1 MPVSQHSGF
10 RERAGEEGFVQL
22 ILKVWSSN
30 PHYSGGCDYA
40 VVDSNAA
47 LLKLA
52 LRRIGVLCN
61 QKLLDSSLSETYYWD
76 SSAQYFS
83 PWINRAS
90 KYGPGLEACF
100 KLEESIDRLQID
112 TREVV
117 VASGDFTVPE
127 NQIGAVESAQMIVRD
142 GGIAFNAL
150 LKHSDTYVTTAEIS
164 KEMIESALASAA
176 N

>member
-1 MPVSQHSGF
+1 
-10 RERAGEEGFVQL
+10 VQI

-30 PHYSGGCDYA
+30 SHYSGGCDYA
-40 VVDSNAA
+40 VVDGNAA

-52 LRRIGVLCN
+52 LRRIDVLCN
-61 QKLLDSSLSETYYWD
+61 QKTLDASLSEAYYWD

-90 KYGPGLEACF
+90 KSGPALEACF
-100 KLEESIDRLQID
+100 RLDESIDALQID
-112 TREVV
+112 TREVA
-117 VASGDFTVPE
+117 VASDDFCVPE
-127 NQIGAVESAQMIVRD
+127 GQVGAVECAQMIVRD

-150 LKHSDTYVTTAEIS
+150 LKHTDTYVTTAEIS
-164 KEMIESALASAA
+164 KQMIESALASVA